1 MKFHSINKPVNQY
14 MLKVNDNHVINVEEY
29 GNKNG
34 IPMLFLHG
42 GPGAGA
48 SPVFQKYFNP
58 NKYRLIM
65 FDQRGCG
72 KSIPYGEVTENTTQ
86 NLIQDINSI
95 LGYFNIDKTH
105 IYGGSWGSTL
115 ALLYAE
121 AHPEK
126 VLSLILRGVFLCR
139 KDDINWFYQNG
150 ASEIYPQY
158 WENYISIVDQS
169 KRENILSA
177 YHEMIF
183 SSDETISNRA
193 CKEWSL
199 WEGKSSC
206 LIPCNN
212 VINSF
217 DECAVS
223 LARIESH
230 FFMNNCFIRE
240 NQILEDINKIKDI
253 PCIIVHGQY
262 DIVCPIR
269 QAHDLHKVYD
279 NSELIIA
286 KDAGHSLLEPSISK
300 EILNIFDNVI
310 E

>member
-1 MKFHSINKPVNQY
+1 MKFHPINKPSNQY
-14 MLKVNDNHVINVEEY
+14 MLRVSNGHEINVEEY

-42 GPGAGA
+42 GPGAGT

-72 KSIPYGEVTENTTQ
+72 KSTPYGEVADNTTQ
-86 NLIQDINSI
+86 DIIQDINLI

-115 ALLYAE
+115 ALLYTE
-121 AHPEK
+121 AYPEK
-126 VLSLILRGVFLCR
+126 VLSLTLRGIFLCR

-183 SSDETISNRA
+183 SGDETSSNRA

-206 LIPCNN
+206 LIPSNN

-253 PCIIVHGQY
+253 QCIIVHGQY

-269 QAHDLHKVYD
+269 QAHDLYKVYD
-279 NSELIIA
+279 NAELIIA

>member
-1 MKFHSINKPVNQY
+1 MKFHPINKPVNQY

-86 NLIQDINSI
+86 NLIQDINLI

>member
-1 MKFHSINKPVNQY
+1 

-42 GPGAGA
+42 GPGAGV

-86 NLIQDINSI
+86 NLIQDINLI

-240 NQILEDINKIKDI
+240 NQILEDIKKIKDI

>member
-1 MKFHSINKPVNQY
+1 

-86 NLIQDINSI
+86 NLIQDINLI

-240 NQILEDINKIKDI
+240 NQILEDIKKIKDI

>member
-1 MKFHSINKPVNQY
+1 

-58 NKYRLIM
+58 IKYRLIM

-86 NLIQDINSI
+86 NLIQDINLI

>member
-1 MKFHSINKPVNQY
+1 MKFHPINKPVNQY

-42 GPGAGA
+42 GPGAGT

-86 NLIQDINSI
+86 NLIQDINLI

>member
-1 MKFHSINKPVNQY
+1 MKFHPINKPSNQY
-14 MLKVNDNHVINVEEY
+14 MLRVSNGHEINVEEY

-42 GPGAGA
+42 GPGAGT

-72 KSIPYGEVTENTTQ
+72 KSTPYGEVADNTTQ
-86 NLIQDINSI
+86 DLIQDINLV

-121 AHPEK
+121 AYPEK
-126 VLSLILRGVFLCR
+126 VLSLTLRGIFLCR

-183 SSDETISNRA
+183 SGDETSSNRA

-206 LIPCNN
+206 LIPSNN

-269 QAHDLHKVYD
+269 QAYDLHKVYD
-279 NSELIIA
+279 NAELIIA

>member
-1 MKFHSINKPVNQY
+1 MKFHPINKPSNQY
-14 MLKVNDNHVINVEEY
+14 MLRVSNGHEINVEEY

-42 GPGAGA
+42 GPGAGT

-72 KSIPYGEVTENTTQ
+72 KSTPYGEVADNTTQ
-86 NLIQDINSI
+86 DLIQDINLI

-121 AHPEK
+121 AYPEK
-126 VLSLILRGVFLCR
+126 VLSLTLRGIFLCR

-183 SSDETISNRA
+183 SGDETSSNRA

-206 LIPCNN
+206 LIPSNN

-269 QAHDLHKVYD
+269 QAYDLHKVYD
-279 NSELIIA
+279 NAELIIA

>member
-1 MKFHSINKPVNQY
+1 MKFHPINKPSNQY
-14 MLKVNDNHVINVEEY
+14 MLRVSNGHEINVEEY

-42 GPGAGA
+42 GPGAGT

-72 KSIPYGEVTENTTQ
+72 KSTPYGEVTDNTTQ
-86 NLIQDINSI
+86 DLIQDINLI
-95 LGYFNIDKTH
+95 LKYFNIEKTH

-126 VLSLILRGVFLCR
+126 VLSLTLRGIFLCR

-169 KRENILSA
+169 ERENILSA

-183 SSDETISNRA
+183 SGDETSSNRA

-206 LIPCNN
+206 LIPSNN
-212 VINSF
+212 VISSF

-230 FFMNNCFIRE
+230 YFMNNCFIRE
-240 NQILEDINKIKDI
+240 NQILEDINKIKDV

-279 NSELIIA
+279 NAELIIA

-300 EILNIFDNVI
+300 EILNIFDHVI